1 MIIIFVDHLGS
12 VNLWVEHLNFL
23 AVFGL
28 RGGFEGEGGR
38 GKGEGER
45 EGITTFETTNH
56 IERFAMI
63 IIYFDYFTSWV
74 VHGIM
79 CWIYI

>member
-28 RGGFEGEGGR
+28 RGGFEREGGR
-38 GKGEGER
+38 GKGEGKALQLSR
-45 EGITTFETTNH
+45 QP
-56 IERFAMI
+56 I
-63 IIYFDYFTSWV
+63 ILRDLL
-74 VHGIM
+74 
-79 CWIYI
+79 

>member
-28 RGGFEGEGGR
+28 RGGFE
-38 GKGEGER
+38 R
-45 EGITTFETTNH
+45 EGKALQLS
-56 IERFAMI
+56 RQPI
-63 IIYFDYFTSWV
+63 ILRDLL
-74 VHGIM
+74 
-79 CWIYI
+79 

>member
-12 VNLWVEHLNFL
+12 VNLWG
-23 AVFGL
+23 VFGL
-28 RGGFEGEGGR
+28 RGGFEREGG
-38 GKGEGER
+38 R

>member
-28 RGGFEGEGGR
+28 RGGFEREGGR
-38 GKGEGER
+38 GKGR
-45 EGITTFETTNH
+45 HYNFRDNQS
-56 IERFAMI
+56 
-63 IIYFDYFTSWV
+63 Y
-74 VHGIM
+74 
-79 CWIYI
+79 

>member
-1 MIIIFVDHLGS
+1 
-12 VNLWVEHLNFL
+12 
-23 AVFGL
+23 L